1 MRYLLLL
8 VPLVKPVAQTIT
20 AAAIHTT
27 RDGIHT
33 THQDMTAADTMVG
46 PTMAPTTVA
55 RQTTIG
61 RADRIGI
68 AATKSR
74 SSNAVVSD
82 HHTFGRC

>member
-8 VPLVKPVAQTIT
+8 VPLVIAGCADTYGSRY
-20 AAAIHTT
+20 HTT
-27 RDGIHT
+27 RDGINT

-55 RQTTIG
+55 RPTTIG

-68 AATKSR
+68 AATKSK

-82 HHTFGRC
+82 HHRFGRC